1 MENRSNVS
9 SNRSPPRPPQR
20 AAVIAGDERK
30 GVTPIRASQKRP
42 APPPKAK
49 PDADSEKQQQH

>member
-9 SNRSPPRPPQR
+9 TNSSPPRPPQR
-20 AAVIAGDERK
+20 AAVISGDERK
-30 GVTPIRASQKRP
+30 GVTPIRASQKKP

-49 PDADSEKQQQH
+49 PADETSGQKH